1 MINGKRVIVVVT
13 YGKSELKLCTKD
25 IFSIL
30 NNTCKPDL
38 VYVNLSSKDFPNRF
52 TNL

>member
-13 YGKSELKLCTKD
+13 YGKSELKLCAKG